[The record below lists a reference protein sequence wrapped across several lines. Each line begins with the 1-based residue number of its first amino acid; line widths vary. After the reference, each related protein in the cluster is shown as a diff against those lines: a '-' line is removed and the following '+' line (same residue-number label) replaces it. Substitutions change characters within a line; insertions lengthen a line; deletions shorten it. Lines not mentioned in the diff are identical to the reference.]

1 MIRKKIYIIKIVS
14 IFIFKYIFLEKV
26 EKYFFVFIDG

>member
-14 IFIFKYIFLEKV
+14 IFIFEYIFLEKV